1 MLGFGIVVVLGK
13 DSNLAT
19 SGYFYCDHT
28 YKFVNLAIKI
38 LFSIVNLKTHLLV
51 GKIDAMTW
59 NEDMHMLI

>member
-1 MLGFGIVVVLGK
+1 
-13 DSNLAT
+13 
-19 SGYFYCDHT
+19 
-28 YKFVNLAIKI
+28 VNLAIKI